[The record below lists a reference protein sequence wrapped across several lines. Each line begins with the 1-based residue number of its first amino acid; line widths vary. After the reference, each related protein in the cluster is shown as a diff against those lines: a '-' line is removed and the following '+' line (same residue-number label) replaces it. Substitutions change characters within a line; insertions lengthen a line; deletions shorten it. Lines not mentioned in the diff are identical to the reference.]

1 MKPVSFSQF
10 KRVRAMTLNEFNR
23 WLTFELYQTA
33 VQEAYEIQQRDVI
46 AEIGEEDLMEA
57 ILSVKGIGEKR
68 AEQIIKAII
77 ERGNK

>member
-1 MKPVSFSQF
+1 
-10 KRVRAMTLNEFNR
+10 MTLNEFNR

>member
-46 AEIGEEDLMEA
+46 AEIGEEDLYEA
-57 ILSVKGIGEKR
+57 TLSVKGVGKKR
-68 AEQIIKAII
+68 AEQIVKAII